1 MPLNDHI
8 YDALRYVANYVLPGA
23 GTLYFALCSI
33 WGLPYGTQVVGT
45 VTAIVTF
52 LNVLLGVSNNA
63 YNNQKVESQPKSEE
77 TE

>member
-1 MPLNDHI
+1 MPLNDRI

-45 VTAIVTF
+45 VTATVTF
-52 LNVLLGVSNNA
+52 LNVLLGVSNSA
-63 YNNQKVESQPKSEE
+63 YVSQQINQKSD
-77 TE
+77 